1 MPADSKHDRILAT
14 LESEILGGKY
24 APGRAAFP
32 SERAL
37 ASRFKAARLTVR
49 MVVQELKR
57 FGYLSQRQG
66 SGTFVTRKG
75 ANRKIGLVIPDMRQT
90 EYFLRIVR
98 ELVRVAERDDYIL
111 TIGEVEGKS
120 PRARTASV
128 ERIVDG
134 FISQKVSGVILQ
146 PIEYLEKGLEC
157 TRRMLDRLNFAAI
170 PVVLCDNKAGL
181 RDAIC
186 DAVGTNNVEAGVEM
200 FRYLRSV
207 GARRIVF
214 FMRPYSAMTHYE
226 RLRGA
231 MTALLPEAGKALEDD
246 SVLVAETSD
255 ISAIRKYLRS
265 RKVDAFM
272 CGDDETAAGL
282 LQTLNRMGVV
292 VPKDVMVTGFND
304 LSLAGLLT
312 PPLTTMRI
320 SCEEIADAAFE
331 RLVTRISNP
340 DLPPTEVLLP
350 AELVVRE
357 STLVK
362 EVKG

>member
-1 MPADSKHDRILAT
+1 
-14 LESEILGGKY
+14 
-24 APGRAAFP
+24 
-32 SERAL
+32 
-37 ASRFKAARLTVR
+37 
-49 MVVQELKR
+49 
-57 FGYLSQRQG
+57 
-66 SGTFVTRKG
+66 
-75 ANRKIGLVIPDMRQT
+75 
-90 EYFLRIVR
+90 
-98 ELVRVAERDDYIL
+98 
-111 TIGEVEGKS
+111 
-120 PRARTASV
+120 
-128 ERIVDG
+128 
-134 FISQKVSGVILQ
+134 
-146 PIEYLEKGLEC
+146 
-157 TRRMLDRLNFAAI
+157 
-170 PVVLCDNKAGL
+170 
-181 RDAIC
+181 
-186 DAVGTNNVEAGVEM
+186 
-200 FRYLRSV
+200 
-207 GARRIVF
+207 
-214 FMRPYSAMTHYE
+214 
-226 RLRGA
+226 
-231 MTALLPEAGKALEDD
+231 MTALLPEAGKALEGD

-292 VPKDVMVTGFND
+292 VPKYVMVTGFND